1 MVVAKCNTRTSAFC
15 FCQNMMSRNNVFAF
29 SRCFPCRKKAS
40 RRAIRTTSHKNTI
53 STTHH
58 HTKIIPTIQR
68 HTKPFRP
75 HTKCR
80 GKPDSGSMRQ
90 VRSSQHAIDVSLT
103 IRRSQIR
110 ACRVRAGRGGE
121 PESNV
126 QDGWRLVDFVR
137 NGSRF
142 KGLDCVQPK

>member
-1 MVVAKCNTRTSAFC
+1 MVAAKCNKRTSVFC
-15 FCQNMMSRNNVFAF
+15 FCQNMMSRNNAFAF
-29 SRCFPCRKKAS
+29 SRYFPCRKNAS
-40 RRAIRTTSHKNTI
+40 RRASHTTSHKHHFD
-53 STTHH
+53 STPSH
-58 HTKIIPTIQR
+58 KNIPIIQR
-68 HTKPFRP
+68 HTKPFLP
-75 HTKCR
+75 YTKCR